1 MMADV
6 LDDPARMAVL
16 IDGLQRLLNE
26 SAGSTGAASA
36 QAATVAVLSVQQ
48 GGRNWSVGLA
58 RHGLVSLRPS
68 PDARGL
74 VYSLTKSLIAAAV
87 LRLAARGL
95 VDLDGPA
102 ARWLPE
108 LADPKRAD
116 RAEDVTVANLLEHR
130 AGLPDYGGRADY
142 HQAVAAGEAPWSEAE
157 FLARCGLS
165 GPPVGSFAYS
175 NIGYLLVSRLLVRA
189 SGLPFAL
196 ALREEVFA
204 PLGLTSASVPVE
216 RGDLAGL
223 LFGTS
228 PLFGGAAVAD
238 RYHPGWVAHGV
249 AAMTARDAARFVHGL
264 SDSAY
269 LPAALAQRM
278 CHGAPVNAPM
288 GGRPWVEPGYGLG
301 LMVERD
307 AGRGAASGG
316 ASSGA
321 WGHTGGG
328 PGLTVAA
335 YHCPGGGA
343 CESGPLS
350 VAVFTDC
357 EDPALAEWMV
367 VEAAQ
372 SLA

>member
-1 MMADV
+1 MADA
-6 LDDPARMAVL
+6 LDDPARMAFL
-16 IDGLQRLLNE
+16 IDGLQQLLNE
-26 SAGSTGAASA
+26 SAASTGAAEVGR
-36 QAATVAVLSVQQ
+36 AATVAVVSVQQ
-48 GGRNWSVGLA
+48 DGWSWSVGLTRRGMADA
-58 RHGLVSLRPS
+58 RPA

-74 VYSLTKSLIAAAV
+74 VYSLTKSLMAAAV
-87 LRLAARGL
+87 LRLAARGM
-95 VDLDGPA
+95 VDPDGPA
-102 ARWLPE
+102 AFWLPE
-108 LADPKRAD
+108 LADRDEA
-116 RAEDVTVANLLEHR
+116 VTVANLLEHR

-142 HQAVAAGEAPWSEAE
+142 HQAVAAGDPSWSEEE

-175 NIGYLLVSRLLVRA
+175 NIGYLLVRRLLVRA

-204 PLGLTSASVPVE
+204 PLGLTSANVPVD
-216 RGDLAGL
+216 RADLAGL
-223 LFGTS
+223 LFGSS
-228 PLFGGAAVAD
+228 PLYGGAAVAD

-264 SDSAY
+264 SDPAY
-269 LPAALAQRM
+269 LPTALAQRM
-278 CHGAPVNAPM
+278 RCGAPVNAPM

-307 AGRGAASGG
+307 PARGGF
-316 ASSGA
+316 

-343 CESGPLS
+343 PEAGPLS
-350 VAVFTDC
+350 VAVFTDS
-357 EDPALAEWMV
+357 EDPALAEWMA
-367 VEAAQ
+367 VEAVQ
-372 SLA
+372 SLR